1 MNAMELSTA
10 RSINAGGKRY
20 YCPWGDY
27 SNTNYWR
34 TYGHAIACA
43 YRRGLFKIPIA
54 MIRAGIKLL

>member
-1 MNAMELSTA
+1 MKNMEMNTT
-10 RSINAGGKRY
+10 RTINAGGKRY

-34 TYGHAIACA
+34 TYGHAIQCA
-43 YRRGLFKIPIA
+43 YRRGLFKIPFA